1 MSAIVLYFERC
12 QVIPTMAWSS
22 SNSLRYQFRDIVSRI
37 DNLIRHEDW
46 EADHIE
52 VGIILNSCLLK
63 LKLLTLDVGNA
74 DDVLPQVEDEGGL
87 LTEATTDLLQM
98 IAGEV
103 AQTEA
108 ALFKPADRKT
118 DK

>member
-1 MSAIVLYFERC
+1 M
-12 QVIPTMAWSS
+12 MALSS
-22 SNSLRYQFRDIVSRI
+22 SNNLRYQFQDIVSRI
-37 DNLIRHEDW
+37 DNLILHEGW

-52 VGIILNSCLLK
+52 AGIILNSCLLK

-74 DDVLPQVEDEGGL
+74 DDFLAQVEDEGGL

-98 IAGEV
+98 IGSEV
-103 AQTEA
+103 AQTEV
-108 ALFKPADRKT
+108 ALFKPTDRKT